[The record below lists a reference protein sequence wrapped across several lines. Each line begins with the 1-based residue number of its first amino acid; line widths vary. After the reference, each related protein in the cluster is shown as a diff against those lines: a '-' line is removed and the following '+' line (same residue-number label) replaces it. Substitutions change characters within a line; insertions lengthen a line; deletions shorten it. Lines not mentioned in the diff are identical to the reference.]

1 MFRSGHDTFMLV
13 INFINPQ
20 WVPYHVIVG
29 MFKNT
34 NIAGIAMV
42 AQVKD
47 LLFLYSL
54 YDKLITYVK
63 DEGGNLSTLAMSS

>member
-1 MFRSGHDTFMLV
+1 MCRSGHDTFTLV

-20 WVPYHVIVG
+20 WVPCHVIVG
-29 MFKNT
+29 MFEDT

-47 LLFLYSL
+47 LLSFYSMC
-54 YDKLITYVK
+54 DKLITYVK
-63 DEGGNLSTLAMSS
+63 DEGGNLSTLT